1 MGNHLKGVKTMS
13 IVAITERPAAA
24 KDELKDFRPLLA
36 EGTRTR
42 DEIRD
47 RAAYVYVTG
56 QFPSHLRRNYTGI
69 LRAMSQRFRKPVSL
83 DGRSGTL
90 ALNGDV
96 AVDLKLE
103 DHPMVREVRR
113 RVSEGFVIQ
122 PSRGMSTRKPF
133 GKVFMYKT
141 NRRKVERVTVQIDG
155 SVLEG
160 WGMDS

>member
-1 MGNHLKGVKTMS
+1 MS
-13 IVAITERPAAA
+13 IVAIADPRNAVPN
-24 KDELKDFRPLLA
+24 DELKDFRPLLA
-36 EGTRTR
+36 EGSRTR

-96 AVDLKLE
+96 AHDLKLE
-103 DHPMVREVRR
+103 EHPMVREVRHKIA
-113 RVSEGFVIQ
+113 EGFVIQ
-122 PSRGMSTRKPF
+122 PSRGLTTRKPF
-133 GKVFMYKT
+133 GKVFMLKAG
-141 NRRKVERVTVQIDG
+141 RRKTDKVTVQIDG
-155 SVLEG
+155 SVLHG
-160 WGMDS
+160 WGAEA